1 MSFEDHFS
9 GGNSGFARG
18 NQQGYEGRGFN
29 SSSGFYSGGTS
40 SEVSYQQDNLF
51 STPSDYD
58 NNFQAV
64 SNSIRQISTYVE
76 QIRQLTSKVGTTRDT
91 PEVREGLQQ
100 LIESTRKLVKS
111 TSQDLKALN
120 TSSSKSHVLQQKL
133 LKDLQTWVTKFQEI
147 NKIAVEKERANPV
160 PITTKQQ
167 QQLVTTSR
175 SGSSFPGVILDLD
188 LESQTTS
195 SEITK
200 NQQLQ
205 LQNEA
210 SFNEALI
217 VDRDQSIREI
227 EKTVVELNDIFKDL
241 SSLVSEQGSMLDNIE
256 SNIDVSV
263 QQVSK
268 GTEQLRKASDY
279 QKKARTKMCCLFL
292 LLSVILGVV
301 VLVIYLFVAK

>member
-9 GGNSGFARG
+9 GGNSGFTRG
-18 NQQGYEGRGFN
+18 VGYEGRGFN

-120 TSSSKSHVLQQKL
+120 TSSSKNHVLQQKL